1 MSSGNVRNLPKLKY
15 VKFVRAKGSVYGYFD
30 TGKKDAKGRRIYSS
44 LGKHSS
50 GSFADKYATMLG
62 HRNRANSKAATIDD
76 IADKFEVSA
85 EFAALAPNT
94 RKFYR
99 SLLKHIRRELG
110 EFPISQVKRRHIAE
124 VVNNRLGE
132 KNGTRNGFLAVYG
145 VLHSYAVSIDLAE
158 GDSPTKTIKTFK
170 TGAHEPWPEQL
181 LLAGLIAE
189 HERTRLA
196 IALLYY
202 TGQRIGDVCRFRWNW
217 IKNGHLKFTQQKTG
231 KAMDIRLHKDLVAE
245 LDATPKRG
253 LTILSTYEGKPM
265 TDQVIRRE
273 IKAFG
278 ELHGETVV
286 PHGLRKNAVIA
297 LIEAGCSTGEV
308 QSITGQS
315 YRVVEYYARRVSQ
328 SRLSSAAI
336 LKLEQKTNVQKNV
349 QTS

>member
-1 MSSGNVRNLPKLKY
+1 MRNLPQLKY

-30 TGKKDAKGRRIYSS
+30 TGKKDAKGKRIYAP

-50 GSFADKYATMLG
+50 SGFGDRYTTLMG
-62 HRNRANSKAATIDD
+62 HRSRATSKAATINDV
-76 IADKFEVSA
+76 ADRFEVSA

-99 SLLKHIRRELG
+99 SLLKHIRAHLG
-110 EFPISQVKRRHIAE
+110 DFPLSQVKRRHISE
-124 VVNNRLGE
+124 IVHNRLGE

-145 VLHSYAVSIDLAE
+145 VLHTYAVSIDLAD
-158 GDSPTKTIKTFK
+158 GDSPSKTIKSFK
-170 TGAHEPWPEQL
+170 TGAHEPWPEEL
-181 LLAGLIAE
+181 LQAGLQAE
-189 HERTRLA
+189 HDRTRLA
-196 IALLYY
+196 IALLYH
-202 TGQRIGDVCRFRWNW
+202 TGQRIGDVVRFRWNW
-217 IKNGHLKFTQQKTG
+217 IQNGRLKFTQQKTG
-231 KAMDIRLHKDLVAE
+231 KAMNIRLHKDLVAE

-253 LTILSTYEGKPM
+253 LTIISSYEGKPM

-273 IKAFG
+273 LKAFG
-278 ELHGETVV
+278 QLHGETVV

-315 YRVVEYYARRVSQ
+315 YRIVEYYARRVSQ
-328 SRLSSAAI
+328 SRLSDAAI